1 MKHWTTRQAV
11 ARSVIAPDTINDELA
26 VSQSSITTLD
36 RSQMPPDWCNAS
48 RLEDYALHRVYQD
61 PLYPLSRGGEQT
73 ADQDTSVPNNSWIS
87 STIQVHLGD
96 WTNIGPAVPLPGFKG
111 GSLYMEYGCNSYA
124 NNIFADG
131 INDGRPGSPAYVRLR
146 ILVNGITLAERRG
159 KASHGRC
166 RVFGSLQLPAGDLTV
181 NLQFK
186 LTEASEDAALVT
198 LAGGHLMQA
207 HIYAGRYLAI
217 GRWR

>member
-1 MKHWTTRQAV
+1 
-11 ARSVIAPDTINDELA
+11 
-26 VSQSSITTLD
+26 
-36 RSQMPPDWCNAS
+36 
-48 RLEDYALHRVYQD
+48 
-61 PLYPLSRGGEQT
+61 
-73 ADQDTSVPNNSWIS
+73 
-87 STIQVHLGD
+87 
-96 WTNIGPAVPLPGFKG
+96 
-111 GSLYMEYGCNSYA
+111 MEYGCNTYA

-131 INDGRPGSPAYVRLR
+131 VNDGRPGSPAYVRLR

-159 KASHGRC
+159 KAAHGRC